1 MSLQQILDKCI
12 HRVFVS
18 RADPWWSDGKHLIE
32 IFSLPPLVKHLSQD
46 HLNSIFNPKFPL
58 INISAGQNGALLQV
72 GLF

>member
-1 MSLQQILDKCI
+1 MDK
-12 HRVFVS
+12 
-18 RADPWWSDGKHLIE
+18 GKSHLRYIQGAATAGMGKVWPLGQ